1 MTSTPSRP
9 ARPTVVLGMLTYKR
23 PEDLQVALPA
33 LIDQIERTS
42 YDTSILVV
50 DNDPEGSAMST
61 AEDFAGSPVRFVHEP
76 TPGIAAA
83 RNRVLAECSDAD
95 ILIFIDDDERPEP
108 DWLRLMVETWRESGA
123 VAVVGPVISTYP
135 EQPEPWISEGGFFNR
150 RRLPTGTELEV
161 AATNNLL
168 LDMAEIRS
176 YGLTF
181 DLEFG
186 ASGGSDT
193 LFTREIRRHGG
204 RMVWCDEA
212 IVVDV
217 VPMSRLTR
225 KWVLQRALRT
235 GNSWSRTSIALCVD
249 ARSRLEQRLRLTG
262 LGLARV
268 AGGIGRLGLGLVT
281 RSVRHQANGARTLA
295 RGVGMTT
302 GAWGYT
308 YIEYRRKKSK

>member
-1 MTSTPSRP
+1 MTSTQPRS

-50 DNDPEGSAMST
+50 DNDPAASAMST
-61 AEDFAGSPVRFVHEP
+61 AEDFVDAPVRFVHEP
-76 TPGIAAA
+76 TPGIATA
-83 RNRVLAECSDAD
+83 RNRVLAECAGAE

-108 DWLRLMVETWRESGA
+108 DWLQLMVETWRSSDA

-135 EQPEPWISEGGFFNR
+135 EEPEPWIVEGGFFNR
-150 RRLPTGTELEV
+150 RRLRTGTEIEV

-168 LDMAEIRS
+168 LDMDVIRS
-176 YGLTF
+176 YGLSF

-193 LFTREIRRHGG
+193 LFTREIRHHGG
-204 RMVWCDEA
+204 TMVWCDEA

-235 GNSWSRTSIALCVD
+235 GNSWSRTSIALCKGSR
-249 ARSRLEQRLRLTG
+249 ARLEQRLRLTG
-262 LGLARV
+262 QGLARI
-268 AGGIGRLGLGLVT
+268 AGGVGRLGLGFVT

-308 YIEYRRKKSK
+308 YVEYRRKKPT